1 MLRVLFLFTLLAPFA
16 CLAQYKCVEN
26 GRTVYADKPCNGS
39 AKTLVLP
46 GDTPV
51 SDSDRAAARA
61 SYYRQK
67 AVADA
72 IDAQNA
78 IEQMEQSRRVAQQA
92 TASARKEP
100 RCADLLRQAQ
110 EAKNR
115 QETYRYH
122 QGLIDNARRE
132 KKEAEDAHFS
142 ECYGSNR
149 R

>member
-1 MLRVLFLFTLLAPFA
+1 MLRVLVIGTLLMPFA
-16 CLAQYKCVEN
+16 SMAQYKCVEG
-26 GRTVYADKPCNGS
+26 GRTVYADKPCSGN
-39 AKTLVLP
+39 AKLLVLP
-46 GDTPV
+46 NDTPV
-51 SDSDRAAARA
+51 SSADRAAARA

-67 AVADA
+67 AVADD
-72 IDAQNA
+72 IDVQNA
-78 IEQMEQSRRVAQQA
+78 MDQREQSLRMAQQA
-92 TASARKEP
+92 TANAEKEQ

-115 QETYRYH
+115 QGTYRYH

-132 KKEAEDAHFS
+132 NKEAEDAHFS